1 MIIVIIV
8 IIVKMIV
15 ILMNKDEV
23 YGQPLNQS

>member
-15 ILMNKDEV
+15 ILMNKDKV
-23 YGQPLNQS
+23 YGQALNQS

>member
-23 YGQPLNQS
+23 YGQALNQS